1 MKPLTK
7 RLLIATA
14 AAGVLATTA
23 TAWAFGGGRG
33 CAMEDGPRAERM
45 QERMQQRM
53 AEHETRL
60 KEALKLT
67 PAQESAWKEF
77 TASMQPPKAPA
88 QRLDRAEWD
97 QLTTPQRMEKMQ
109 ALRAEREARMNQRL
123 EAVKKFYATLT
134 PEQQKAFDE
143 QHQRMGRHGDRKGD
157 HKGGHHG
164 GHGPLHG

>member
-1 MKPLTK
+1 MKPITK
-7 RLLIATA
+7 RLLIVTA
-14 AAGVLATTA
+14 AAGVLGTTA

-33 CAMEDGPRAERM
+33 SCNMEDGPRAERM
-45 QERMQQRM
+45 QERMQKRM

-67 PAQESAWKEF
+67 PAQEGAWKEF
-77 TASMQPPKAPA
+77 TASMQPPKAPT

-97 QLTTPQRMEKMQ
+97 KLTTPQRMEKMQ
-109 ALRAEREARMNQRL
+109 ALRSEREAHMNQRL

-143 QHQRMGRHGDRKGD
+143 QHQRMGRHGDRKG
-157 HKGGHHG
+157 GQHG
-164 GHGPLHG
+164 GHDPMHG